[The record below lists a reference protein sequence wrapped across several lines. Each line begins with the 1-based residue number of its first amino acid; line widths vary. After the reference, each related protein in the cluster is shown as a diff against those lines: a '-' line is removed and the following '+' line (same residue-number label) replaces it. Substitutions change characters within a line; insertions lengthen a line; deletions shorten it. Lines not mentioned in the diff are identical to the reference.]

1 MQIQLNAKLKMI
13 RNNFVQALDHCSTPS
28 GLGLKFYSLR

>member
-13 RNNFVQALDHCSTPS
+13 RNNFVQVLDRCSTPT
-28 GLGLKFYSLR
+28 GLGL